1 MGTCAA
7 YLASGLLLVTLVFS
21 RSTRQALAV
30 CNETEN
36 CISDLLKNV
45 MDAFSTSNISLQDPA
60 ATNNALNIAYGNFST
75 RCLGISKDVQRAV
88 RLLTPTVGDNSQVQ
102 LQILSQYFTRTTGYR
117 LEYILQPPARI
128 EEEVQFQLQTN
139 VSVYDAWL
147 LDLPSS
153 EAARRAGG
161 VAKLDSLVAAA
172 GQQQLKD
179 DDVHPFLEKYGA
191 MYGERRMAVVLGG
204 FVPLLYWRRDLFAAA
219 NLMGPP
225 TTWDAL
231 LAVATILNGTDM
243 NGDGKPDAAL
253 CLQME
258 DCLDANIILSNI
270 LASMTQYQ
278 GPSSGW
284 LFRPE
289 DMSPLAS
296 GPPLE
301 HALELFRNLTRLEA
315 RGATGCSFTH
325 PAFFS
330 GACAMTI
337 KLAQHFKI
345 AQLNHP
351 ELHGLVGAAPLP
363 GSTKVWDR
371 VSNTWLFCGSE
382 TSTTSPC
389 PYATLET
396 PFMIGSNQTTAT
408 TAASPTRARSRSF
421 LSVQT
426 SLSNPL
432 TNPDRRL
439 GPAPAYEGSTGSTDS
454 STGSNKSSSGILGR
468 RTMAALASQPPPP
481 QPMGGNGAASQRM
494 WVNRSPFLGMTA
506 LLGSID
512 ARALPDYAAAVF
524 SFFSLITSPDIS
536 WEQMGTDSAIGPFRK
551 QHLDPANTHWVK
563 FNYSLEDLKPFLEST
578 RKVLDHENAALP
590 LRLPGAAALRSV
602 LNGAAQQILKDTE
615 LSLTALATETR
626 TKLVAAL
633 EVGLPIVEVQRI
645 YWETIGYNGP
655 QPPPYSNESWFNSL
669 SARIGVGLAVAVSG
683 LALLTLAA
691 VLWYRSRRVQRT
703 LFGRALAPGSS
714 AATSLVVTDIVD
726 STRLWETVS
735 PAAMTR
741 AVQLHHE
748 TLRSLLQLHK
758 GYESATEGD
767 AFILSFFSAADAI
780 AFALRAQAALL
791 YQPWPEELFHQDPCR
806 PQYALCQ
813 APAADRPRTA
823 ITRLP
828 RGAAHGLPSFGSHP
842 GPEDSSYRA
851 ASGAGAPAIEEHF
864 SSSWLAGST
873 SQLPLHSG
881 KLKMV
886 TTALSLPL
894 KRRPRALHG
903 AGSGGLP
910 TTAAAAGPRKQQHS
924 QPLSRQRGTSSSQL
938 SFPHLPPVLS
948 VPPRDGFASHSLSQ
962 LLINGSLSVRGGII
976 GAGSGEPPTTE
987 VSTGRLGGGGSSN
1000 RTIQPRTASQRD
1012 SHKLRQLR
1020 LAGSRGCNN
1029 SGNIARYASRAWDN
1043 LNAPQGGDGVSE
1055 SGPIASTS
1063 SRVLTAGATA
1073 PVLLV
1078 RDGNSGRA
1086 AGAAVGEEE
1095 QQQRQ
1100 QQRDGLAR
1108 RNGTDSDR
1116 SDEESGAV
1124 MYTRPCLHSSGRGD
1138 SQLHEV
1144 MELGP
1149 HGPIAGTH
1157 LAKAYTAPVVA
1168 LEGAA
1173 AEAAAAAGPLSAMAT
1188 AAEMAVAA
1196 TQSSAV
1202 TDGYVWEGSSYEHNE
1217 ASVVIIMGSPETGR
1231 NADGG
1236 SSGGSSG
1243 GSGGAVVVA
1252 PADAADSGSVMDP
1265 VRTTSTDVPLA
1276 LGATGTAA
1284 SVDGNVMGSA
1294 AAAVAA
1300 AEGGESNSMSATFT
1314 GRWMAHAPS
1323 SAARSTRAAMSMPLP
1338 RLGIQRAVGGTG
1350 DGEDD
1355 ENLDH
1360 LLSVRGSD
1368 IKSARAVESDP
1379 EPELEPD
1386 PQGDLEPSLNL
1397 DLAAAPRL
1405 RESRLHHPRALHG
1418 RCLVPVSLTSEQGN
1432 LAQMVKGGLN
1442 TRACPGSFAGAT
1454 AKSVAGSNITSGS
1467 GALTVSVGFMPYRRT
1482 SMPNNLAALMRSG
1495 TGGLSLGLDGV
1506 LHGLSGHG
1514 GNSGPESPCSV
1525 GAGLIRSLPLAAYY
1539 RHLFRSCQ
1547 PGAPGS
1553 VLVARGLSVRMG
1565 VHSGVAI
1572 TQVSYNRVA
1581 GRTQYSGAA
1590 LETAKAVCDAAQ
1602 GGMVLLSRSA
1612 FDQLALGRAGGAS
1625 SGREPPHV
1633 VLYMG
1638 SHIVKPDPQPQD
1650 LYMAQSRELLA
1661 RLAFLGP
1668 VRSSEQVEPGV
1679 LERPLGEVSM
1689 GVVRVVGL
1697 DTLMAWHKETT
1708 EEALALFR
1716 RVVVTIA
1723 MRRLGGHLVEAEPGK
1738 VVAVFGHPFDAVRWA
1753 AACEALLK
1761 EAEWSEMLLGHELAE
1776 EVQGPVL
1783 LDSHMDAPVLMG
1795 DGELSRMLFRG
1806 LRIKGAVDCATVK
1819 AELVPATGQLNY
1831 RGNLS
1836 QNVQRIAAYVS
1847 TGQVCME
1854 KGLGWSRGVRRISRE
1869 KPICIYY
1876 VSAYYMHL
1884 KFKHVAT
1891 SARKDCP

>member
-1 MGTCAA
+1 
-7 YLASGLLLVTLVFS
+7 
-21 RSTRQALAV
+21 
-30 CNETEN
+30 
-36 CISDLLKNV
+36 
-45 MDAFSTSNISLQDPA
+45 
-60 ATNNALNIAYGNFST
+60 
-75 RCLGISKDVQRAV
+75 
-88 RLLTPTVGDNSQVQ
+88 
-102 LQILSQYFTRTTGYR
+102 
-117 LEYILQPPARI
+117 
-128 EEEVQFQLQTN
+128 
-139 VSVYDAWL
+139 
-147 LDLPSS
+147 
-153 EAARRAGG
+153 
-161 VAKLDSLVAAA
+161 
-172 GQQQLKD
+172 
-179 DDVHPFLEKYGA
+179 
-191 MYGERRMAVVLGG
+191 
-204 FVPLLYWRRDLFAAA
+204 
-219 NLMGPP
+219 
-225 TTWDAL
+225 
-231 LAVATILNGTDM
+231 
-243 NGDGKPDAAL
+243 
-253 CLQME
+253 
-258 DCLDANIILSNI
+258 
-270 LASMTQYQ
+270 
-278 GPSSGW
+278 
-284 LFRPE
+284 
-289 DMSPLAS
+289 
-296 GPPLE
+296 
-301 HALELFRNLTRLEA
+301 
-315 RGATGCSFTH
+315 
-325 PAFFS
+325 
-330 GACAMTI
+330 
-337 KLAQHFKI
+337 
-345 AQLNHP
+345 
-351 ELHGLVGAAPLP
+351 
-363 GSTKVWDR
+363 
-371 VSNTWLFCGSE
+371 
-382 TSTTSPC
+382 
-389 PYATLET
+389 
-396 PFMIGSNQTTAT
+396 
-408 TAASPTRARSRSF
+408 
-421 LSVQT
+421 
-426 SLSNPL
+426 
-432 TNPDRRL
+432 
-439 GPAPAYEGSTGSTDS
+439 
-454 STGSNKSSSGILGR
+454 
-468 RTMAALASQPPPP
+468 
-481 QPMGGNGAASQRM
+481 
-494 WVNRSPFLGMTA
+494 
-506 LLGSID
+506 
-512 ARALPDYAAAVF
+512 
-524 SFFSLITSPDIS
+524 
-536 WEQMGTDSAIGPFRK
+536 
-551 QHLDPANTHWVK
+551 
-563 FNYSLEDLKPFLEST
+563 
-578 RKVLDHENAALP
+578 
-590 LRLPGAAALRSV
+590 
-602 LNGAAQQILKDTE
+602 
-615 LSLTALATETR
+615 
-626 TKLVAAL
+626 
-633 EVGLPIVEVQRI
+633 
-645 YWETIGYNGP
+645 
-655 QPPPYSNESWFNSL
+655 
-669 SARIGVGLAVAVSG
+669 
-683 LALLTLAA
+683 
-691 VLWYRSRRVQRT
+691 
-703 LFGRALAPGSS
+703 
-714 AATSLVVTDIVD
+714 
-726 STRLWETVS
+726 
-735 PAAMTR
+735 
-741 AVQLHHE
+741 
-748 TLRSLLQLHK
+748 
-758 GYESATEGD
+758 
-767 AFILSFFSAADAI
+767 
-780 AFALRAQAALL
+780 
-791 YQPWPEELFHQDPCR
+791 
-806 PQYALCQ
+806 
-813 APAADRPRTA
+813 
-823 ITRLP
+823 
-828 RGAAHGLPSFGSHP
+828 
-842 GPEDSSYRA
+842 
-851 ASGAGAPAIEEHF
+851 
-864 SSSWLAGST
+864 
-873 SQLPLHSG
+873 
-881 KLKMV
+881 MV

-1029 SGNIARYASRAWDN
+1029 S
-1043 LNAPQGGDGVSE
+1043 
-1055 SGPIASTS
+1055 
-1063 SRVLTAGATA
+1063 
-1073 PVLLV
+1073 
-1078 RDGNSGRA
+1078 
-1086 AGAAVGEEE
+1086 GAAVGEEE

-1482 SMPNNLAALMRSG
+1482 SMPNNLAALMR
-1495 TGGLSLGLDGV
+1495 GV

-1565 VHSGVAI
+1565 
-1572 TQVSYNRVA
+1572 
-1581 GRTQYSGAA
+1581 
-1590 LETAKAVCDAAQ
+1590 
-1602 GGMVLLSRSA
+1602 
-1612 FDQLALGRAGGAS
+1612 
-1625 SGREPPHV
+1625 
-1633 VLYMG
+1633 
-1638 SHIVKPDPQPQD
+1638 
-1650 LYMAQSRELLA
+1650 
-1661 RLAFLGP
+1661 
-1668 VRSSEQVEPGV
+1668 
-1679 LERPLGEVSM
+1679 
-1689 GVVRVVGL
+1689 
-1697 DTLMAWHKETT
+1697 
-1708 EEALALFR
+1708 
-1716 RVVVTIA
+1716 
-1723 MRRLGGHLVEAEPGK
+1723 
-1738 VVAVFGHPFDAVRWA
+1738 
-1753 AACEALLK
+1753 
-1761 EAEWSEMLLGHELAE
+1761 
-1776 EVQGPVL
+1776 
-1783 LDSHMDAPVLMG
+1783 
-1795 DGELSRMLFRG
+1795 
-1806 LRIKGAVDCATVK
+1806 
-1819 AELVPATGQLNY
+1819 
-1831 RGNLS
+1831 
-1836 QNVQRIAAYVS
+1836 
-1847 TGQVCME
+1847 
-1854 KGLGWSRGVRRISRE
+1854 
-1869 KPICIYY
+1869 
-1876 VSAYYMHL
+1876 
-1884 KFKHVAT
+1884 
-1891 SARKDCP
+1891 